1 MTRRFP
7 WIKYVAGIALFALWH
22 QLHPLFPATWAAV
35 LAEGEQESIFAHMK
49 MLFYPYLILSV
60 VDYVRLRRSAGREA
74 PRKGPVSASFLYARL
89 LILVS
94 APWLTMSIWYV
105 PEALGIH
112 MPGTVELIYS
122 ILISWVGVYIAIRME
137 EPLEGTQYRLA
148 LKVLIWIM
156 FLAALITYTGFAFHP
171 PRHGFFEI

>member
-7 WIKYVAGIALFALWH
+7 WLKYVAGIALFAFFH
-22 QLHPLFPATWAAV
+22 QLHDLFPTTWAAV
-35 LAEGEQESIFAHMK
+35 LSEGEQESIFAHMK
-49 MLFYPYLILSV
+49 MLFYPYMILSI
-60 VDYVRLRRSAGREA
+60 VDYVLLRR
-74 PRKGPVSASFLYARL
+74 KGAVPASFLYARL

-112 MPGTVELIYS
+112 MEGPVELIYS
-122 ILISWVGVYIAIRME
+122 ILISWLGVYIAVRME
-137 EPLEGTQYRLA
+137 EPLEAPQYRLA

>member
-22 QLHPLFPATWAAV
+22 QLHDIFPTTWAAV

-49 MLFYPYLILSV
+49 MLFYPYLILSI
-60 VDYVRLRRSAGREA
+60 VDSMLLRR
-74 PRKGPVSASFLYARL
+74 KGVVPASFVYARL
-89 LILVS
+89 LILVT

-112 MPGTVELIYS
+112 MEGPVELVYS

-137 EPLEGTQYRLA
+137 EPLEATRYRLA
-148 LKVLIWIM
+148 FKVLIWIA
-156 FLAALITYTGFAFHP
+156 FLAALITYTGFSFHLP
-171 PRHGFFEI
+171 HYGFFVI

>member
-1 MTRRFP
+1 
-7 WIKYVAGIALFALWH
+7 
-22 QLHPLFPATWAAV
+22 
-35 LAEGEQESIFAHMK
+35 
-49 MLFYPYLILSV
+49 
-60 VDYVRLRRSAGREA
+60 
-74 PRKGPVSASFLYARL
+74 
-89 LILVS
+89 
-94 APWLTMSIWYV
+94 MSIWYV

-112 MPGTVELIYS
+112 MEGPVELIYS

-137 EPLEGTQYRLA
+137 EPLEATQYRLA

>member
-7 WIKYVAGIALFALWH
+7 WLKYLAGIALFALWH
-22 QLHPLFPATWAAV
+22 QLYPIFPTTWAEV

-49 MLFYPYLILSV
+49 MLFYPYLILSI
-60 VDYVRLRRSAGREA
+60 VDYLRLRRSAGREA
-74 PRKGPVSASFLYARL
+74 PRKDPVSASFLYARL
-89 LILVS
+89 LILVT
-94 APWLTMSIWYV
+94 APWLNMSIWYV

-137 EPLEGTQYRLA
+137 EPLEATQYRPA
-148 LKVLIWIM
+148 LRVLLWIA
-156 FLAALITYTGFAFHP
+156 FLAALITYTGFAFHL
-171 PRHGFFEI
+171 PRHGFFEM